1 MTADP
6 ARRPLDSL
14 ALALMLLLCLTWA
27 LQQILVKAVAADAA
41 PLLQIGLRSAVSVL
55 LVAALMALQ
64 GQRPDWRRHGRAGL
78 LVGTLFGVEF
88 LLVAEALRLTTA
100 AHTVVFLYTAPMFA
114 AIGLHFRVAAERLRP
129 RQWLGIVLAFAGIA
143 WAFLRAPATS
153 GAGVSLAGDLLAL
166 AAGAAWGAT
175 TIAIRG
181 SRLAQAPASEALLY
195 QLTGA
200 AVLLL
205 AAAAITGQTALRPTP
220 ALLWSL
226 AFQSVVVSFASF
238 LVWFWLLR
246 RHVAATLGVF
256 TFMTPLFGVALG
268 VLLLGEPLEPAFVQG
283 AVLVLAGMLLVSA
296 PPALVRRWVLQR
308 RG

>member
-1 MTADP
+1 MSHDGS
-6 ARRPLDSL
+6 RRPVDGL
-14 ALALMLLLCLTWA
+14 ALGLMLLLCLTWA

-41 PLLQIGLRSAVSVL
+41 PLLQIGLRSALSAV
-55 LVAALMALQ
+55 LVAAVMGVQ
-64 GQRPDWRRHGRAGL
+64 GQRPDWRRNGRAGL

-114 AIGLHFRVAAERLRP
+114 AIGLHFRVAAERLRA
-129 RQWLGIVLAFAGIA
+129 RQWLGIVLAFGGIA
-143 WAFLRAPATS
+143 WAFLRAPAAT
-153 GAGVSLAGDLLAL
+153 GPGVSLAGDLLAL

-195 QLTGA
+195 QLLGA

-205 AAAAITGQTALRPTP
+205 AATAITGQTALRPTP
-220 ALLWSL
+220 ALLGSL
-226 AFQSVVVSFASF
+226 AFQAVVVSFASF

-246 RHVAATLGVF
+246 RYVAATLGVF

-268 VLLLGEPLEPAFVQG
+268 VWLLGEPLEPGFVQG
-283 AVLVLAGMLLVSA
+283 AVLVLAGMLLVST
-296 PPALVRRWVLQR
+296 PAGLLKRLFRP
-308 RG
+308 GPG